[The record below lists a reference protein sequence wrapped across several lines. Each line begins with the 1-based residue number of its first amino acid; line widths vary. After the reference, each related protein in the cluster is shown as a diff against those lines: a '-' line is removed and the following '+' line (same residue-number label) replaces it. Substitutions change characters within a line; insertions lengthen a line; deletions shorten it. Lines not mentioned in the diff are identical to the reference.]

1 MPISYAIDIDRAT
14 KAALKKGYK
23 VVEKP
28 MILDIDGTFMGS
40 VLVEVENANKMDK
53 EVVSFENTEVYAK
66 VSTKA
71 YKDIPKDIE
80 ELKTEIGKQPRELYI
95 WYVSCPKCMA
105 TKNEKA
111 VIIAVP

>member
-14 KAALKKGYK
+14 KGALKKGYK
-23 VVEKP
+23 PVEKP

-40 VLVEVENANKMDK
+40 VLVEVENANKLDK
-53 EVVSFENTEVYAK
+53 DVLSFENAEVYTK
-66 VSTKA
+66 VSTKP
-71 YKDIPKDIE
+71 YKDISKDIE
-80 ELKTEIGKQPRELYI
+80 ELVTEIGKQPRELYV

-105 TKNEKA
+105 TRTEKS